1 MPQTL
6 EGFGNV
12 KSVKKNLSATTN
24 GKCFTFEE
32 MSTLLAQI
40 EAVLNSRPLMPI
52 SSDDTDLSV
61 LTPGHF
67 LIGQPITAL
76 PDRDYSNMRI
86 LRRWNLVQKTIQ
98 DFWRRWSNE
107 YLTSLNYHQKWRKPH
122 RNVQIGDL
130 VLIKNENIFRCQWPL
145 ARVIKVFPGENGRVR
160 VADVKTQRGIYSHP
174 TNKLVVL
181 LTQEEAISQD
191 APSGSSPSLQV
202 LRFNLQRC
210 HLIGHRRISPRS
222 VVELTITHAYIYISI
237 TIPCCH
243 CFIYSTRFH
252 DLFVIITYPLVTIL
266 VISFSYL
273 EGKGP

>member
-1 MPQTL
+1 MHKLWRAKAFHLTSLTTGIEWSFIPERAPNFGRLWESTL
-6 EGFGNV
+6 
-12 KSVKKNLSATTN
+12 KPVKKHLSATTN

-32 MSTLLAQI
+32 MSALLAQI

-107 YLTSLNYHQKWRKPH
+107 YLTSLNHHQKWRKPH

-130 VLIKNENIFRCQWPL
+130 VLIKDEKIFHCQWPL
-145 ARVIKVFPGENGRVR
+145 ARVIKVFPGEDGRVR
-160 VADVKTQRGIYSHP
+160 AADVKTQRGIYRRP

-181 LTQEEAISQD
+181 LTQEEATSQD
-191 APSGSSPSLQV
+191 APSGGVWSRPSLQV
-202 LRFNLQRC
+202 LRLNLQRC
-210 HLIGHRRISPRS
+210 HLISHHRTSPHS
-222 VVELTITHAYIYISI
+222 VVE
-237 TIPCCH
+237 
-243 CFIYSTRFH
+243 
-252 DLFVIITYPLVTIL
+252 PL
-266 VISFSYL
+266 
-273 EGKGP
+273 